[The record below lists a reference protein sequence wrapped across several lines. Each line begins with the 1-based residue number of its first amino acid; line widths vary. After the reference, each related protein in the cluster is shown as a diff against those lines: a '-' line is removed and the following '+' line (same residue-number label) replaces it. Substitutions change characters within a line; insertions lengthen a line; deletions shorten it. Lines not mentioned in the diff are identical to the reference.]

1 MECPSYALVSVRFQ
15 NETTTEL
22 TKCEPADGNSPSRPG
37 VEPRA
42 PTFGDLVHRLVFRRA
57 ILLGAVAG
65 AAPLAAQTGAPSP
78 VVASVPGL
86 FRFHSGFWINLHH
99 FLYAQAR
106 ARLGLEST
114 RPAVLAALAD
124 TAGLGALSAAER
136 DRWNAA
142 LAYYERELAP
152 RDATFD
158 SSLIALKTRLA
169 NAENASGLGG
179 SGIDT
184 ALVARLDGAAAI
196 YRRLWWPAHDAANRA
211 WVRDVVPLLDRYGA
225 AMATGVTRA
234 FRTPWPAAGIRVDMA
249 AYTKG
254 GGAYTTRG
262 PAHVTMMTLDSAY
275 GGLRGVEM
283 LFHESL
289 HTLDDSVWF
298 ALRAQPGGMPNGL
311 QHALIFFTPG
321 EVLRRLAPTQVPYPE
336 YVGLWRRAESMGRWL
351 PAMRTEWPAYL
362 DGHGSLAEAMARII
376 AATPAP

>member
-1 MECPSYALVSVRFQ
+1 MRSIALR
-15 NETTTEL
+15 
-22 TKCEPADGNSPSRPG
+22 G
-37 VEPRA
+37 
-42 PTFGDLVHRLVFRRA
+42 A
-57 ILLGAVAG
+57 ILFGMLVGAV
-65 AAPLAAQTGAPSP
+65 PIAAQTRAPSP

-86 FRFHSGFWINLHH
+86 FQFHSGFWINLHH

-106 ARLGLEST
+106 ARRGLEST

-124 TAGLGALSAAER
+124 TAGSGALSAAER

-142 LAYYERELAP
+142 LVYYERELAP

-158 SSLIALKTRLA
+158 SSLIVLKNRLA
-169 NAENASGLGG
+169 NAENGAGLRG

-184 ALVARLDGAAAI
+184 ALAARLDGAAAI

-225 AMATGVTRA
+225 TMATGVTRA

-275 GGLRGVEM
+275 SGLRGVEM

-289 HTLDDSVWF
+289 HTLDDSVWS
-298 ALRAQPGGMPNGL
+298 ALRAQSGGAPNGL

-321 EVLRRLAPTQVPYPE
+321 EVLRRLVPAHVPYPE
-336 YVGLWRRAESMGRWL
+336 YVGLWPRAESMGRWL

-362 DGHGSLAEAMARII
+362 DGHGSLTEAMAKIV
-376 AATPAP
+376 AATPPP